1 MNWKQRNA
9 KCGDFFQKNIAPEK
23 IVEQNNNKTF
33 ILNGWVHNVRDMGG
47 LIFIDLRDRYGIMQL
62 VIEPENNPKLAEKSK
77 ILKTEFVIWAE
88 GALRLR
94 SNPNP
99 KMPTGYVEILL
110 NDFDVINKAELT
122 PFEIVDDLD
131 TNEELK
137 LRYRYLDLRRPALQK
152 NFIIRNQ
159 VYQIMHRYFEEQGFI
174 EIETPVLMKSTPEG
188 ARDFLVPSRIHKGS
202 FYALPQSPQI
212 FKQILMVAGF
222 DKYMQ
227 IVKCFRDEDLRSDRQ
242 PEFTQLDLE
251 MSFVERDDVLTV
263 SEGLC
268 ARLWKEILDIDIPTP
283 FQRMSYEEAML
294 RFGSDKPDLR
304 FGMEIVNISEEVKNA
319 EFKVFQDVLSENNDN
334 NENNKIGI
342 VALINAKGAGNYSRK
357 QLDNLTEFAKK
368 YGAKGL
374 AYIKFEKGENN
385 ATVINSPIAKF
396 LKPEEMEAIKKA
408 ANAEVG
414 DLLLIS
420 SDEKY
425 RALTILGA
433 LRLELA
439 KQLGIMD
446 KLSNTFSFHFVV
458 DFPLLEFD
466 AAENR
471 YIAMHHPFTSPRDED
486 LELLNT
492 NPAKA
497 KAKAYDLVVNGAEL
511 GGGSI
516 RIHDSAVQNKMFEL
530 LGFGGEEIEEKFGF
544 LLKALKYGAPP
555 HGGIAFGVDR
565 IVMTLAGTDN
575 IRDVIAFPKTTSGMS
590 LMDNSP
596 STVATKQLIELGL
609 ALLKKEE

>member
-1 MNWKQRNA
+1 MNWKKRNA
-9 KCGDFFQKNIAPEK
+9 KCGDFSQENISPD
-23 IVEQNNNKTF
+23 NFNKDDYPQSF
-33 ILNGWVHNVRDMGG
+33 ILNGWIHNVRDMGG

-62 VIEPENNPKLAEKSK
+62 VIEPENNPQLAEKAKS
-77 ILKTEFVIWAE
+77 LKSEYVIWAE
-88 GALRLR
+88 GSLRAR

-99 KMPTGYVEILL
+99 KLPTGYLEILL
-110 NDFDVINKAELT
+110 CDFGIINKSELP
-122 PFEIVDDLD
+122 PFEIVDDLE

-152 NFIIRNQ
+152 NFIIRNK
-159 VYQIMHRYFEEQGFI
+159 VYQIMHRYFEEQGFL

-188 ARDFLVPSRIHKGS
+188 ARDFLVPSRIHKGN

-222 DKYMQ
+222 DKYIQ

-251 MSFVERDDVLTV
+251 MSFVQQDDVLTV
-263 SEGLC
+263 TEGLM
-268 ARLWKEILDIDIPTP
+268 AKMWKEILNIDIQIP
-283 FQRMSYEEAML
+283 FARMTYEEAMT

-304 FGMEIVNISEEVKNA
+304 FGMEIVNISDNVKNA
-319 EFKVFQDVLSENNDN
+319 EFKVFSDALSAKN
-334 NENNKIGI
+334 GI

-357 QLDNLTEFAKK
+357 QLDNLTEYAKK

-374 AYIKFEKGENN
+374 AYIKYDKGE
-385 ATVINSPIAKF
+385 INSPIAKF
-396 LKPEEMEAIKKA
+396 LKPEEMESIKKA
-408 ANAEVG
+408 ANAEDG
-414 DLLLIS
+414 DLILIS

-439 KQLGIMD
+439 RQLGIME
-446 KLSNTFSFHFVV
+446 KLKNTYSFHFVV

-466 AAENR
+466 EQENR
-471 YIAMHHPFTSPRDED
+471 YVAMHHPFTSPQDED
-486 LELLNT
+486 IPLLDT
-492 NPAKA
+492 NPTVV

-516 RIHDSAVQNKMFEL
+516 RIHDTEVQSKMFQL
-530 LGFGGEEIEEKFGF
+530 LGLKEKEAQDKFGY
-544 LLKALKYGAPP
+544 LLKALKFGAPP
-555 HGGIAFGVDR
+555 HGGIALGVDR
-565 IVMTLAGTDN
+565 IVMTLAGTEN

-590 LMDNSP
+590 LMDGSP
-596 STVATKQLIELGL
+596 TEVDTKQLIELGL
-609 ALLKKEE
+609 SLIGN